1 MGFLDKLF
9 HKEEEVLPEVSDLDV
24 VAVCSGKLIPAEEI
38 SDPVFSTSMM
48 GQTIAIEPD
57 NSDIVSPVNGTIE
70 TMFATGHA
78 FCVRAEDG
86 TGYLIHIGINTV
98 EMRGD
103 GFEALKKEGATVKAG
118 EKVVSV
124 DFGKV
129 KAKGYPCTTMLIV
142 TEPVDGREYQYIDFG
157 KVEKNQVISK

>member
-1 MGFLDKLF
+1 MGLFDKLF
-9 HKEEEVLPEVSDLDV
+9 HKENETLPEVSDLDV
-24 VAVCSGKLIPAEEI
+24 VAVCSGELIPPEKI
-38 SDPVFSTSMM
+38 SDEVFSSSMM

-57 NSDIVSPVNGTIE
+57 DSKIVSPVNGTIE

-78 FCVRAEDG
+78 FCVRAKDG
-86 TGYLIHIGINTV
+86 TGYLIHIGVNTV
-98 EMRGD
+98 EMKGD
-103 GFEALKKEGATVKAG
+103 GFEAHKKEGDAVRAG

-129 KAKGYPCTTMLIV
+129 RAKGYPCTTMIIV

-157 KVEKNQVISK
+157 KVEKHQIISK